1 MVFIY
6 FTLSHKTLPHK
17 LALHK
22 WKQTDPKTW
31 EGIFVFVFSC
41 G

>member
-6 FTLSHKTLPHK
+6 FTLSHKTLSHK
-17 LALHK
+17 LALHN